1 MRFINPRRIRAKEE
15 LYKEYCTK
23 NIVQRILC
31 KECCT
36 KNRKR
41 AEESVNEKA
50 MEKRNHIGDEVK
62 DRIARY
68 WSLRAEGFETQR
80 LREYESE
87 KRARWLAEFRKYL
100 PDGRGLRILDVGT
113 GTGFFACIL
122 TAEGH
127 RVTGIDLTADMIAHA
142 RHMASALG
150 LDVCFQVMDAEKT
163 DFPQESFD
171 AVVTRNL
178 TWTLPHVAEAYREW
192 FRILK
197 PGGLLINFDA
207 DYFAA
212 LGEEENVILPENH
225 AHKLVPESLRT
236 ENDAITRAVGAVQ
249 KPRPQWDYQLLTD
262 AGFEWI
268 CIDRGVYRRIYKEID
283 EFYNPVPI
291 FLIAARKPEVFGRG
305 PETVSI

>member
-1 MRFINPRRIRAKEE
+1 MKKA
-15 LYKEYCTK
+15 LD
-23 NIVQRILC
+23 
-31 KECCT
+31 
-36 KNRKR
+36 KR
-41 AEESVNEKA
+41 DR
-50 MEKRNHIGDEVK
+50 EKRNHQEDAVK

-68 WSLRAEGFETQR
+68 WSLRAEGFENQR

-87 KRARWLAEFRKYL
+87 KKERWLSEFRKYL
-100 PDGRGLRILDVGT
+100 PAGRELRILDVGT
-113 GTGFFACIL
+113 GTGFFACLL

-127 RVTGIDLTADMIAHA
+127 KVTGIDLAEDMITHA
-142 RHMASALG
+142 RHMASELG
-150 LDVCFQVMDAEKT
+150 LDVCFKVMDAEKP
-163 DFPQESFD
+163 DFPKDSFD

-225 AHKLVPESLRT
+225 AHKLVPESLRA
-236 ENDAITRAVGAVQ
+236 ENEAITRAVGAVQ
-249 KPRPQWDYQLLTD
+249 KPRPEWDHQLLTE

-268 CIDRGVYRRIYKEID
+268 CIDSGVYRRIYKEID

-291 FLIAARKPEVFGRG
+291 FLIAARKPEVSDRG
-305 PETVSI
+305 PETGNI